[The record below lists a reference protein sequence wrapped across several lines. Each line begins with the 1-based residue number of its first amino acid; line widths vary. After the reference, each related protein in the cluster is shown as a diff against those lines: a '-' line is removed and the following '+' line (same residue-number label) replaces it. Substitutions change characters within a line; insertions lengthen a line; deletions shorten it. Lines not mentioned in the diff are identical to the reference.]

1 MSIIIDSKKCVKCKK
16 CTLVCPGNL
25 IKTKEDGTAYIKYPK
40 DCWACSSCLKECKF
54 HAIYFYLGADIG
66 GRGSKMSVEVL
77 PDIVRWIIEEN
88 DNTKHVLEVNPKAA
102 NQY

>member
-1 MSIIIDSKKCVKCKK
+1 MSIMIDPTKCVKCKK

-25 IKTKEDGTAYIKYPK
+25 IKTKEEGTAYIKYPK
-40 DCWACSSCLKECKF
+40 DCWGCSSCLKECKF
-54 HAIYFYLGADIG
+54 NAISFYLGADMG

-77 PDIVRWIIEEN
+77 PDIVRWIIEES
-88 DNTKHVLEVNPKAA
+88 DKTKHVLEVNPKAS